1 MGNKVEDDPS
11 AGYSPVVHV
20 RTLLRKTSKL
30 GVDPNAI
37 LRKCNL
43 SFTIDD
49 VEAGKIVNLNRPHF
63 STIVRTCLLTA
74 TDAFSDENRQIMG
87 RLDFDLMCYGAL
99 QCSTLEEAITRQVDM
114 LHLLH
119 DSQGCLD
126 LHREGATA
134 SLEIQTFPAGLEWEF
149 VFVLN
154 AFAVFHRLFSWLI
167 GEELRD
173 VTFLTAFD
181 PSMRA
186 DARMLSPYRGITFG
200 CARNEMRF
208 SAEQLSRPI
217 VKNHLD
223 LAEFLKYFPFDSAL
237 PQNEAPSWSDT
248 VRAHYKTMLYRGQR
262 LPTTAD
268 LATTLGISSA
278 TLRRRLDDER
288 SSIRAL
294 KEQARMELALQYLDR
309 SALSIDELAAHL
321 DFSSSKAFTRAFKS
335 WKGTTPA
342 NYREQAAS
350 ARARTGRA
358 MELH

>member
-1 MGNKVEDDPS
+1 MGNTIEDDPS
-11 AGYSPVVHV
+11 AGYSPIVHV

-43 SFTIDD
+43 SFTIAD
-49 VEAGKIVNLNRPHF
+49 VEAGRIVSLNRPHF

-74 TDAFSDENRQIMG
+74 TDAFSDDSRQIMG
-87 RLDFDLMCYGAL
+87 RLDFDLMCYGCL
-99 QCSTLEEAITRQVDM
+99 QCATLEEAIERQTDI

-119 DSQGCLD
+119 DSQGCLK
-126 LHREGATA
+126 LHRDGATA
-134 SLEIQTFPAGLEWEF
+134 SLEIETFPAGLEWEF

-154 AFAVFHRLFSWLI
+154 AFAVFHRLFCWLI
-167 GEELRD
+167 GEDLRD
-173 VTFLTAFD
+173 IEFRSAFD

-186 DARMLSPYRGITFG
+186 DAGMLSPYREIKFG
-200 CARNEMRF
+200 CTRNEMRF

-237 PQNEAPSWSDT
+237 PQHEAPSWSDT
-248 VRAHYKTMLYRGQR
+248 VRAHYKTMLYRGSA

-268 LATTLGISSA
+268 LAATLGLSSA

-288 SSIRAL
+288 SSIRSL
-294 KEQARMELALQYLDR
+294 KEQARMELALQYLER
-309 SALSIDELAAHL
+309 STLSIDELAAHL

-342 NYREQAAS
+342 HYRERAAS
-350 ARARTGRA
+350 AKAWNSRTV
-358 MELH
+358 ELH